1 MRHTLFTILAFLLIP
16 NAIADTEPNNSW
28 QTATA
33 LPQDSSVA
41 GVQSDDDWYVINIT
55 GSQTVKRV
63 LIDLAFSHADGN
75 IDMFVYGD
83 GGIVDLVPADELP
96 GPLRD
101 LSAGTTS
108 DHEFIDHNID
118 LDSPETLYIRVFGAN
133 LGNAYALTWTELT
146 GADDGFEQND
156 SNAATSAVTEA
167 AVAFGVQSDPD
178 WYSIE
183 VIPDNERVLASLRF
197 HNTDADTTIDMD
209 LELRDPGG
217 TLIAS

>member
-1 MRHTLFTILAFLLIP
+1 MRHTLFTILAFLLIT
-16 NAIADTEPNNSW
+16 NAIGDTEPNNSW

-33 LPQDSSVA
+33 LAQDSSVV

-55 GSQTVKRV
+55 GNQPAKRV

-75 IDMFVYGD
+75 NDMIFFGDDFVISQPAGTVP
-83 GGIVDLVPADELP
+83 GIF
-96 GPLRD
+96 RD
-101 LSAGTTS
+101 ISAGTTS
-108 DHEFIDHNID
+108 DHEFIENDIS
-118 LDSPETLYIRVFGAN
+118 LSGAGAYYIKVSGDN
-133 LGNAYALTWTELT
+133 LGNSYALTWTELT
-146 GADDGFEQND
+146 GTDDGFEEND
-156 SNAATSAVTEA
+156 SNAATKAVTEA
-167 AVAFGVQSDPD
+167 VVAFGVQSDED

-183 VIPDNERVLASLRF
+183 VLSDNERVLASLRF